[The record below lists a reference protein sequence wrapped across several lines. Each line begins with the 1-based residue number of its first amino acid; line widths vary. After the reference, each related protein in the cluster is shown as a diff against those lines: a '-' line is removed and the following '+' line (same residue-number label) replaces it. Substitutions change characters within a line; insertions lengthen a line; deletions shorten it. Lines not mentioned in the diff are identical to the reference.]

1 MEYLVHII
9 RDILEEEDFMDIVDE
24 IIDEEVNF
32 EDIMDDDEDVAAL
45 PDDDGYDSDQ
55 SGNQNDGDIKS
66 KIVQPEEIMA
76 LNELSKQCA
85 VYFYWTTGSSIL
97 CMTCMTR
104 LNCIDHRRK
113 ICEHV
118 IKSHAAIEGKFC
130 SECRLPCFF
139 IYSCDMCPICTN

>member
-1 MEYLVHII
+1 
-9 RDILEEEDFMDIVDE
+9 MDIVDE

-32 EDIMDDDEDVAAL
+32 EDIMDDDDDDEDVAAL
-45 PDDDGYDSDQ
+45 PDDDGYDSEQ
-55 SGNQNDGDIKS
+55 SEDQNDGDIKS
-66 KIVQPEEIMA
+66 KIEQPEEIMA
-76 LNELSKQCA
+76 LNELTKQCA

-118 IKSHAAIEGKFC
+118 IKCTIEAIESHAAIEGKFC
-130 SECRLPCFF
+130 SKCRLPCFF